1 MLKQEK
7 TKCQECKKIFICDQG
22 IYEPYCYTCGF
33 KKRQKPSK
41 RPKNVPHIASFFK
54 LKKKPK

>member
-1 MLKQEK
+1 MPEQVK
-7 TKCQECKKIFICDQG
+7 TNCIECKKTFVCDQG
-22 IYEPYCYTCGF
+22 IYEPYCFTCCF
-33 KKRQKPSK
+33 NKRQKPSK